1 MKKIFET
8 ETFTS
13 FRFFYIQQF
22 FENKNFYINEFGKFS
37 QNAIFKFTTFELAES
52 LGK

>member
-22 FENKNFYINEFGKFS
+22 FENKDFFINKFVKTS
-37 QNAIFKFTTFELAES
+37 QIAIFKFTTFELAES

>member
-8 ETFTS
+8 ETFAG
-13 FRFFYIQQF
+13 FRFFCIQQS

-37 QNAIFKFTTFELAES
+37 QNAIFKKATFELD
-52 LGK
+52 